1 LTGVGAALLRLGLM
15 TSSGRKYDLIALD
28 LDGTVLNSRSVISP
42 ENRSAIAR
50 ARQAGY
56 HVTLCT
62 GRGLRECR
70 RYVDELRQE
79 DPVVVAGGSIIADP
93 GSSAT
98 LHRFGLEE
106 ELVRQATHA
115 LVRHGFP
122 ALVLKDPAV
131 SPIDYLVV
139 VGRENLQLDPVTTWW
154 FTEMGVRA
162 KVVQEIDEDEH
173 PEHTVRF
180 GACGMARDMAVIA
193 SDLQSTFAQSVH
205 MHHFPAVVAPDAAK
219 RTDEGETLHVLE
231 VFSREGNKASALSW
245 VAQRQGIAMER
256 CVAMGDQINDVQMLS
271 SVGLGIAMG
280 NAVEQVKNLANK
292 HTLHHDE
299 HGVAHAIDMVLSG
312 AW

>member
-1 LTGVGAALLRLGLM
+1 MSDR
-15 TSSGRKYDLIALD
+15 SRKYDLIALD

-42 ENRSAIAR
+42 ENRDAIAR
-50 ARQAGY
+50 ARSQGY

-70 RYVDELRQE
+70 KYVDELVQQ
-79 DPVVVAGGSIIADP
+79 DPVVVAGGSIIAEP
-93 GSSAT
+93 TSGAT
-98 LHRFGLEE
+98 LHRFGLQE
-106 ELVRQATHA
+106 ELVREAAMA

-139 VGRENLQLDPVTTWW
+139 IGKERLALDPVTEWW
-154 FTEMGVRA
+154 FREMGVRA
-162 KVVQEIDEDEH
+162 QFVESIDADEH

-193 SDLQSTFAQSVH
+193 SDLQKTFAQSVH

-219 RTDEGETLHVLE
+219 KTDEGETLHVLE
-231 VFSREGNKASALSW
+231 VFSRDGNKASALSW
-245 VAQRQGIAMER
+245 VAAREGIAMER

-280 NAVEQVKNLANK
+280 NAVPAVKSLASK

-312 AW
+312 QW

>member
-1 LTGVGAALLRLGLM
+1 MAA
-15 TSSGRKYDLIALD
+15 SQRKYDLIALD
-28 LDGTVLNSRSVISP
+28 LDGTVLNSRSEISR
-42 ENRSAIAR
+42 ENRAAIAR
-50 ARQAGY
+50 AREAGY

-62 GRGLRECR
+62 GRGLKECR
-70 RYVDELRQE
+70 RYVDELRQS

-93 GSSAT
+93 SNNAT

-106 ELVRQATHA
+106 ELVRHAANA

-139 VGRENLQLDPVTTWW
+139 VGKENLQLDPVTTWW
-154 FTEMGVRA
+154 FQEMGVRA
-162 KVVQEIDEDEH
+162 RFVATMDEDDH

-193 SDLQSTFAQSVH
+193 KDLHSTFADTVH
-205 MHHFPAVVAPDAAK
+205 MHHFPAVVAPDTAK
-219 RTDEGETLHVLE
+219 KTDEGEILHVLE

-280 NAVEQVKNLANK
+280 NAVPQVKGLASQ

-312 AW
+312 QW

>member
-1 LTGVGAALLRLGLM
+1 MG
-15 TSSGRKYDLIALD
+15 TSERKYDLIALD
-28 LDGTVLNSRSVISP
+28 LDGTVLNSRSEISR
-42 ENRSAIAR
+42 ENRAAILRAR
-50 ARQAGY
+50 AAGY

-70 RYVDELRQE
+70 RYVDELAQI

-98 LHRFGLEE
+98 LHRFGLNEQ
-106 ELVRQATHA
+106 LVRRATA
-115 LVRHGFP
+115 SLVRHGFP

-139 VGRENLQLDPVTTWW
+139 VGEKNLKLDPVTQWW
-154 FTEMGVRA
+154 FGEMGVRA
-162 KVVQEIDEDEH
+162 KFVQSVDEDEH

-193 SDLQSTFAQSVH
+193 RDLHSAFGEDVH
-205 MHHFPAVVAPDAAK
+205 LHHFPAVVAPDAAK
-219 RTDEGETLHVLE
+219 KTDEGEILHVLE
-231 VFSREGNKASALSW
+231 VFSRDGNKASALSW
-245 VAQRQGIAMER
+245 VAARQGIAMKR

-280 NAVEQVKNLANK
+280 NAVESLKSLAGR